1 MNQIKRTLLIVLV
14 ATAACWAQ
22 AQERRYAIVEYMH
35 IPEGKSRDAYV
46 ATEKLWQRLHQRAV
60 DAGICQ
66 AWYLES
72 VENGG
77 RGDFV
82 TIRVYNSLDKMRNP
96 WPDSIQKDLFDSQ
109 ESAIIKKTE
118 ETRDLIHRELW
129 GFEASA
135 ATTPGGDP
143 SSYVYVQF
151 MKPKEGKGDEYYDAE
166 MKTYSKIHQE
176 RVKTGEMKNWHFM
189 SRLFPSGTD
198 SQFDFVTIN
207 VFPKKDW
214 DWNPK
219 AVEAALGKEAAAKL
233 ADPGTVRTMVR
244 EELWRPILRAIPAQ
258 K

>member
-1 MNQIKRTLLIVLV
+1 MNQLKRTILFALV
-14 ATAACWAQ
+14 ATAACLAR
-22 AQERRYAIVEYMH
+22 AQEHRYAIIEYMH
-35 IPEGKSRDAYV
+35 IPEGKSRDTYI

-60 DAGICQ
+60 DAGICK

-82 TIRVYNSLDKMRNP
+82 TVRIYDSLDKMANP
-96 WPDSIQKDLFDSQ
+96 WPDSIQKNLFTSD
-109 ESAIIKKTE
+109 ESAIVRKAE

-129 GFEASA
+129 EIESSA
-135 ATTPGGDP
+135 AQIPGGDP
-143 SSYVYVQF
+143 STWVYIQF
-151 MKPKEGKGDEYYDAE
+151 MKPKAGKGGEYYDME
-166 MKTYSKIHQE
+166 TKTYTKIHQE
-176 RVKTGEMKNWHFM
+176 RIKMGEMKNWYFM

-198 SQFDFVTIN
+198 AEFDFVTVN

-214 DWNPK
+214 DWNNK
-219 AVEAALGKEAAAKL
+219 AVEAALGKDAAAKL
-233 ADPGTVRTMVR
+233 ADPTTVRTMVR